1 MKAEL
6 YERILG
12 TELKYVKCFS
22 DYIEEQKI
30 IRFKDSKLVD
40 MYMHN
45 FIFLKELM
53 KKDELRIFTEKKLK
67 EVQREDK
74 KYLHIMMD
82 YGIKPHDLKSVI
94 PKPEITEY
102 CFMAATP
109 KDFKKLNIKD
119 DCYVLKADT
128 LEILNDGNLVDIQAN
143 KSAMGE
149 EFARKRIKR
158 KSEVYKNNPNLNL
171 YVCYK
176 GKKPIGKCE
185 LFIEDGIAKI
195 EDFDITKE
203 YQKQGYGTSMLR
215 KLLEESLCADV
226 DIVYL
231 ITDYFDTAKD
241 MYKKCAFSTWGMK
254 TSILFKLYGFD
265 DKIE

>member
-22 DYIEEQKI
+22 DYIEEYKS
-30 IRFKDSKLVD
+30 IRFKDGKLVD

-53 KKDELRIFTEKKLK
+53 EKDELRIFIEKKLE
-67 EVQREDK
+67 EVQRENKD
-74 KYLHIMMD
+74 YLHIMID
-82 YGIKPHDLKSVI
+82 YGIKWHDLKDMI
-94 PKPEITEY
+94 PEPEITEY
-102 CFMAATP
+102 CFMASAP
-109 KDFKKLNIKD
+109 KGFNKLKVKD
-119 DCYVLKADT
+119 DCFVLKANT
-128 LEILNDGNLVDIQAN
+128 LEILSDGSLADIQAN

-158 KSEVYKNNPNLNL
+158 KIEVYKNNPNLNL

-176 GKKPIGKCE
+176 GKEPIGKCE

-195 EDFDITKE
+195 EDFDIVEE
-203 YQKQGYGTSMLR
+203 YQKQGYGTSMLH
-215 KLLEESLCADV
+215 KLLEESLCAKV
-226 DIVYL
+226 DISYL
-231 ITDYFDTAKD
+231 ITDHFDTARD
-241 MYKKCAFSTWGMK
+241 MYRKCGFSTCGIK
-254 TSILFKLYGFD
+254 TSILFKHTGVPRLL
-265 DKIE
+265 